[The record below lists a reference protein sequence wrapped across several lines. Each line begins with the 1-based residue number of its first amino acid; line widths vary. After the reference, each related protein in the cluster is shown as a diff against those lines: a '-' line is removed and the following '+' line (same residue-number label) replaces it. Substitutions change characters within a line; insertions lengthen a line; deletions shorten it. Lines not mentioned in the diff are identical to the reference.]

1 MLIGSMLLLINCD
14 MAQAADTTS
23 VSADSMLLFENEID
37 NLGKETD
44 NKKEEKQQYNV
55 SLKER
60 LEKKKEKIAIKQLKE
75 KPEMENFKGQQRE
88 I

>member
-1 MLIGSMLLLINCD
+1 M
-14 MAQAADTTS
+14 
-23 VSADSMLLFENEID
+23 ID
-37 NLGKETD
+37 NVLNNGCEKFIK
-44 NKKEEKQQYNV
+44 NEEKQQVNR